1 MKNNKVK
8 DRQEAFVEL
17 ILTIKTVYLRRQQGL
32 AKEGN
37 LQYSTYT

>member
-8 DRQEAFVEL
+8 DRQETFVEL

-32 AKEGN
+32 AKEGY